1 MNVILDSRE
10 ITLEKI
16 FENHYQ
22 KNFTYQNLQI
32 GDIQIKNENNDDIS
46 VFERKTINDL
56 KSSLK
61 DGRFSE
67 QKARI
72 LSSNFVHKCYIFEG
86 QCDEEFKSIFKQ
98 IIIRLQ
104 MKYNMLVFLT
114 ENIED
119 TYKLITTIVD
129 KYEKDVTYYDC
140 DKSQSASI
148 NYIDTVKLCKKENIT
163 PSLCFKL
170 QLAQIPLISKTIA
183 NEIVTYYP
191 TWKHLI
197 NVLES
202 DVDAFKRNMTQ
213 CKMGKKKIESLM
225 KHVLM

>member
-86 QCDEEFKSIFKQ
+86 KCDEEFKSTFKQ

-104 MKYNMLVFLT
+104 MKYKMLVFLT
-114 ENIED
+114 ENIND

-140 DKSQSASI
+140 DKSKSASI

-163 PSLCFKL
+163 PSLCYKL
-170 QLAQIPLISKTIA
+170 QLAQIPLISKTMA